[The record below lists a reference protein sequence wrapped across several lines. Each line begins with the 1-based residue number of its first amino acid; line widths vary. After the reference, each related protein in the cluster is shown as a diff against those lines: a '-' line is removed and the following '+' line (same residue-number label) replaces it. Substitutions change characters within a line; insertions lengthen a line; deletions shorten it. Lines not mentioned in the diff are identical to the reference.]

1 MVRTVE
7 AEAPRDK
14 LLTVNE
20 VADYLG
26 VQPQT
31 LYYWRHTRRGPRSL
45 KVGGLVRWRQ
55 ADVEAWLAHN
65 AREPR

>member
-1 MVRTVE
+1 MDRTVE
-7 AEAPRDK
+7 AETSQDK
-14 LLTVNE
+14 LLRVNQ
-20 VADYLG
+20 VAEYLG

-31 LYYWRHTRRGPRSL
+31 LDYWRHTRRGPRSL

-55 ADVEAWLAHN
+55 ADVEAWLARN